1 MPVIALSVTPNGV
14 PVVAVLGGLALI
26 GGLTWDVLRG
36 SGEPIVVWLQPAGM
50 AVAWGGFM
58 FESTAAIVGGLAGFL
73 IGASMINGCRWHLS
87 GDHFRRTRDSRLP
100 PI

>member
-14 PVVAVLGGLALI
+14 PVVGVLVGLALI

-36 SGEPIVVWLQPAGM
+36 SGQSILVWLQPTGM

-58 FESTAAIVGGLAGFL
+58 FESTAAIVSGLAGFL
-73 IGASMINGCRWHLS
+73 IGAAVIKWCRWHLS
-87 GDHFRRTRDSRLP
+87 DDDFRRTRKRRLP